1 VLVVKPVRAIFRIT
15 EFSGDPVATIETI
28 TDGKPTVSCDV
39 LIIGAGAA
47 GLVAALRAREA
58 GASVIVLERDA
69 LPRGSTALSAG
80 LIPAAGTS
88 FQKAVQIADTEAEFA
103 HDIRVKSHYE
113 ADPEAVATVVSAIGP
128 TLEWLSERH
137 GLPFSVIENFS
148 YPGHSACRMH
158 GLPSRSGQELMDR
171 LRSAAEATSIDIITH
186 ARAES
191 LLLHPSGLINGVR
204 FSRPDQTTEDV
215 GCGALILACNGYG
228 GNKALVAAHI
238 PKLANALYFGH
249 PGNQGDALIWGE
261 ALGARTRHLPG
272 HQGHGSVAH
281 PQGILLTWATM
292 TEGGFQVN
300 LSGERFS
307 DESRGYSEQAEAV
320 LAQTEGVVWSIFDE
334 RIAAIARQFE
344 DFRNAEAIGAVVEA
358 QWLGELVEKTGLPTT
373 ALKNALT
380 GVQQFKANRGTDGFG
395 RNWAGIPQLQS
406 PFRAVKVTGALF
418 HTQGGLVVDAQARVI
433 GSSGLPV
440 PGLFAAGGAACGVS
454 GSQASGYLSGN
465 GLLTAVAYGSIAGMS
480 AAARAA

>member
-1 VLVVKPVRAIFRIT
+1 M
-15 EFSGDPVATIETI
+15 ATVETI
-28 TDGKPTVSCDV
+28 GKGGSPAVSCDV

-88 FQKAVQIADTEAEFA
+88 FQKTAQIADSESQFA
-103 HDIRVKSHYE
+103 SDIRAKSHDE
-113 ADPEAVATVVSAIGP
+113 ADPEAVSTVVLAIGP
-128 TLEWLSERH
+128 ALEWLSERH

-171 LRSAAEATSIDIITH
+171 LRSAAEAASIDIITS
-186 ARAES
+186 AKVET
-191 LLLHPSGLINGVR
+191 LLVDALGVIKGAR
-204 FSRPDQTTEDV
+204 FSRPDGTSEDV
-215 GCGALILACNGYG
+215 GCAALILACNGYG
-228 GNKALVAAHI
+228 GNKALVAEHI
-238 PKLANALYFGH
+238 PQLANALYFGH
-249 PGNQGDALIWGE
+249 AGNQGDALAWGE
-261 ALGARTRHLPG
+261 ALGARTRHLSG

-281 PQGILLTWATM
+281 PQGILMTWATM

-300 LSGERFS
+300 QSGQRFS

-320 LAQTEGVVWSIFDE
+320 LAQPEGVVWSIFDE
-334 RIAAIARQFE
+334 RIASIARQFE
-344 DFRNAEAIGAVVEA
+344 DFRNAEAMGAVVEA
-358 QWLGELVEKTGLPTT
+358 QWLGELIDATHLPAATLQA
-373 ALKNALT
+373 ALAD
-380 GVQQFKANRGTDGFG
+380 VQQLKANGKTDRFG
-395 RNWAGIPQLQS
+395 RNWTGVPQLQA

-433 GSSGLPV
+433 GSNGLPI
-440 PGLFAAGGAACGVS
+440 PRLFAAGGAACGVS

-465 GLLTAVAYGSIAGMS
+465 GLLTAVAYGSIAGM
-480 AAARAA
+480 AAAERQA